1 MITTLTYQTARP
13 TRAAAEAL
21 RLRYDRL
28 SAYPE
33 VFRSL
38 TGLTPG
44 EFDALVAEVRPRFA
58 AAQRA
63 RLSRPG
69 RRRAIGAGHPFG
81 LESRDQILLTVIW
94 QRQHPTHEALG
105 HLFGVSEWTAMR
117 AVGRVR
123 PLLEA
128 AGFGDPPAPCPRR
141 GRRRRLDALLRD
153 TPQLALSPGPS
164 PRPAPARGSGRG
176 SFEPSLQKS

>member
-1 MITTLTYQTARP
+1 MMTTMTYQGPRP
-13 TRAAAEAL
+13 PRPASGSL

-38 TGLTPG
+38 TGLTPA
-44 EFDALVAEVRPRFA
+44 EFDALVADVRPRFA

-81 LESRDQILLTVIW
+81 LETRDQVLLTVIW
-94 QRQHPTHEALG
+94 QRHHPTHEALG

-128 AGFGDPPAPCPRR
+128 AGLGGPPAPCPRR

-153 TPQLALSPGPS
+153 TPQLALMPGPS
-164 PRPAPARGSGRG
+164 PLPAPA
-176 SFEPSLQKS
+176 PSAN